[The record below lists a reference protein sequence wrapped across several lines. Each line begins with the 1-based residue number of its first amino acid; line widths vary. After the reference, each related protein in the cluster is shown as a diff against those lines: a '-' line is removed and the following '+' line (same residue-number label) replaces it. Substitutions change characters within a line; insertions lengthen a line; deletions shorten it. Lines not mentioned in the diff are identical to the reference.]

1 MESLLETLATLQTQW
16 NSAIP
21 PTTYLAAMAAL
32 TEFAQYKKSDKRT
45 WVKDRQ
51 ELSWLYSN
59 IQTKIKTYG
68 LRSWEPREGLRLTVR
83 TTFEL
88 RRIKLTRM

>member
-1 MESLLETLATLQTQW
+1 MASLLQTLEAVQAQW
-16 NSAIP
+16 ASAVP

-32 TEFAQYKKSDKRT
+32 AEFAEYKKTDKRT

-68 LRSWEPREGLRLTVR
+68 LRSWEPREGSRLTASDLVAER
-83 TTFEL
+83 NPC
-88 RRIKLTRM
+88 